1 MIKCL
6 QLWWVNLLLTT
17 INPPKTT
24 IYVISNHREFNLD
37 LVVEWGNARAV
48 TIWDVD
54 ESEVIEP
61 LQTTGSLAAMSD
73 FLSWRTPTFSVII
86 SLYYWANQL
95 PISGEYFLFCLCFY
109 SRPQKSHA
117 LNFRS
122 FHQNRWRSNLKFG
135 PKVTNDPQPG
145 AMCCGINL
153 GLSVDPISTKTPLSF
168 CWFSKPYPPVGSSWW
183 LIELSFQVVSRLHSW
198 IAPGSHASQ
207 CYCLPGHLGHYGGG
221 AVPDR
226 SAPAAKIK

>member
-6 QLWWVNLLLTT
+6 QLWWINPLLTT

-37 LVVEWGNARAV
+37 LRCRRVWRVWGDRTLTNDRQ
-48 TIWDVD
+48 
-54 ESEVIEP
+54 P
-61 LQTTGSLAAMSD
+61 LGSNVR
-73 FLSWRTPTFSVII
+73 FLIMAYNTTFSVII
-86 SLYYWANQL
+86 LYYITGQITYHDL
-95 PISGEYFLFCLCFY
+95 RGVFSFLFVFRN

-122 FHQNRWRSNLKFG
+122 FHQNRWRSK
-135 PKVTNDPQPG
+135 PQIWTQSDQWPMTQWP
-145 AMCCGINL
+145 MCCGINL
-153 GLSVDPISTKTPLSF
+153 GLSAYPISRKTPLSF
-168 CWFSKPYPPVGSSWW
+168 CWFSKPYPPAGSSWW

-207 CYCLPGHLGHYGGG
+207 CYCLSGHLGHYGGG